1 MKKKSYIT
9 LIIDESEGTEEQ
21 RNTVSLRRIIK
32 VKDFNDFHPNFL
44 GRPYSAE
51 VLETSKIGHVV
62 DTSPITVIDKDEGV
76 NSEVTLSC
84 YREEIQGTHES
95 PCDYFDIVTI
105 KRGDGNYTAEMRLLK
120 PLDYETR
127 KTYAL
132 TILARDG
139 SRDNPL
145 SSNTTININV
155 IDAQD
160 QPPLFY
166 DSPYT
171 ALLDENLGPE
181 VNVLS
186 INASD
191 GDFGNP
197 NDVLLTL
204 EREKFGYFK
213 LLMRGKGQAQLI
225 TTDIPIDRENPEILE
240 NGGYYTFFLRATET
254 YKNQTLG
261 ESSITTITINI
272 KDIDDNIPEF
282 NRAFFNLTIPEKLE
296 YNMAIPKLSV
306 QINDRDIAENNRYN
320 LTISNVE
327 NAEGLFDISP
337 KQGHGRTQVIV
348 KVKNSSRLDYDV
360 KSEAERTFIFDIIA
374 TVNYIIVAKTRV
386 EVHLEGINDHFPAFS
401 QSNYRIQVSENV
413 EFNTQ
418 ISNLS
423 ASDNDVGLY
432 GQLFYLL
439 RGFGSENFQTNAEEG
454 GLYVKNNLDYEQQKS
469 YSLSLI
475 ARDFGGRETNA
486 NLFIDVIDVNDNCKY
501 RKSFNILCAI
511 YYIYFLNVYIYR
523 SPI

>member
-1 MKKKSYIT
+1 MPIKLHNLT
-9 LIIDESEGTEEQ
+9 QFLIIDESDGNEEL

-32 VKDFNDFHPNFL
+32 VKDFNDFHPSFL

-51 VLETSKIGHVV
+51 VLETSKIGHVI
-62 DTSPITVIDKDEGV
+62 DTSPISVIDKDEGV

-84 YREEIQGTHES
+84 YREEIQGSHES

-105 KRGDGNYTAEMRLLK
+105 KRGDGNYTAELRLLK
-120 PLDYETR
+120 PLDYET
-127 KTYAL
+127 KKSYAL
-132 TILARDG
+132 TILARDNNG
-139 SRDNPL
+139 SRDNSL
-145 SSNTTININV
+145 NSNATININV

-166 DSPYT
+166 DSPYS
-171 ALLDENLGPE
+171 ALLEENLSPD
-181 VNVLS
+181 VYVLA

-213 LLMRGKGQAQLI
+213 LLMRGKGQALL
-225 TTDIPIDRENPEILE
+225 TTSDIPIDRENPEILE
-240 NGGYYTFFLRATET
+240 NGGYYTFFVRATEA

-261 ESSITTITINI
+261 ESSITTVTINVQ
-272 KDIDDNIPEF
+272 DLDDNIPEF
-282 NRAFFNLTIPEKLE
+282 NKAFFNLTIPENLE
-296 YNMAIPKLSV
+296 QGMALPKLSIQV
-306 QINDRDIAENNRYN
+306 NDRDGITENNRYN

-337 KQGHGRTQVIV
+337 KFSHGRTQVIV
-348 KVKNSSRLDYDV
+348 KVKNPSRLDYDV

-374 TVNYIIVAKTRV
+374 TVNFIPLAKTTV
-386 EVHLEGINDHFPAFS
+386 EVHLEGMNDHFPAFA
-401 QSNYRIQVSENV
+401 QSNYRLQVSENV
-413 EFNTQ
+413 EFHTK
-418 ISNLS
+418 ISSLS
-423 ASDNDVGLY
+423 ASDSDVGIY
-432 GQLFYLL
+432 GQLNYIL

-486 NLFIDVIDVNDNCKY
+486 NVFIDIIDVNDNCEYISLIEKF
-501 RKSFNILCAI
+501 KINNI
-511 YYIYFLNVYIYR
+511 F
-523 SPI
+523 